1 MYLNK
6 FKFLFFLPL
15 LAMIFVSCNNEVTY
29 SEMKE
34 KERDAVKR
42 YIKEKGI
49 KIITFDEFVANDSVT
64 DYLMNEFVE
73 VDDVYMQIVR
83 NPKDASD
90 ARRIEQGDT
99 RNLLVRYTEYNILD
113 DDTIS
118 SNKYASEPDEMRVTN
133 NSGTYT
139 AAFVSGIMSSIYGN
153 AVPVGWLTP
162 LNFLYFTRQ
171 QGNLAKVNLIVPHSK
186 GTSTAATYV
195 YPCLYEITFQPEN
208 LYDFEDDEVVGDE
221 E

>member
-15 LAMIFVSCNNEVTY
+15 LAMIFVACNNEVTY